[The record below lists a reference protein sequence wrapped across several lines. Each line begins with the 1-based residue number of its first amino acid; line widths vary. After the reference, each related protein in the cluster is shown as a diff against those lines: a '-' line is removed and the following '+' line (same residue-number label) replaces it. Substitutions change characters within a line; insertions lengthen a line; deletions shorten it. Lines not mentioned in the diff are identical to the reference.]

1 MALHCC
7 PEPVK
12 PGTNAL
18 AHLLCRESWGDAQ
31 CPGAPQ
37 QWREL
42 QPGEETPENGTAA
55 GKRGSNLLKSSSIT
69 AFVHGLRNFAKSCG
83 RRLEPLQL
91 DQQHSKQSHCS
102 LLPSHSSPVVSA
114 AYPAVPGPAPR
125 CLPSVI
131 KSTFSEQWEETR
143 AQNVTLAILLAVL
156 V

>member
-18 AHLLCRESWGDAQ
+18 AHLLCRESWGMHSVQ
-31 CPGAPQ
+31 EHHSSGESFSQEKRPQ
-37 QWREL
+37 KMALRQVR
-42 QPGEETPENGTAA
+42 GEATF
-55 GKRGSNLLKSSSIT
+55 SSPL

-114 AYPAVPGPAPR
+114 AYPAVPGPAPS

-131 KSTFSEQWEETR
+131 KFTFSEQWEETH